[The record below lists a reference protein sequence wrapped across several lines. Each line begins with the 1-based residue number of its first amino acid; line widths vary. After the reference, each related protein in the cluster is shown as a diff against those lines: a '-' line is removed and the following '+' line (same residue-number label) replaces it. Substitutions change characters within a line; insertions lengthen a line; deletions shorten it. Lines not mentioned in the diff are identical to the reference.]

1 MWSAGDPLSWVAFFT
16 QTPRGDKYIHLIN
29 LEVGCTWLILDV
41 SGCYH
46 QTNNKIS
53 KSKRGGGVLPNPYFH
68 IGMSKRL
75 CTQTYLFVLD
85 IFLFT
90 SSFQQLKEIGC
101 DKVKDELV
109 HFHFLVQFY
118 FLVQKHSFQ
127 CLVIVKLF
135 NTQWAT
141 HTNVS
146 YARSSWVRG
155 SALRT
160 MRRHTICQR
169 RQSTVAHI
177 VHMKCQRSTEATWK
191 DILRIRT
198 STNSKL

>member
-1 MWSAGDPLSWVAFFT
+1 MRLGV
-16 QTPRGDKYIHLIN
+16 N

-68 IGMSKRL
+68 IGMSKGL

-135 NTQWAT
+135 STQWAT
-141 HTNVS
+141 LTNVS
-146 YARSSWVRG
+146 YARSNWVRG